1 MKAFF
6 QAVGTVLS
14 GLVIL
19 LATIILLYLSYIIAI
34 GLVIGFL
41 VYVVYTLIS
50 TSSET
55 QSDSQSAE

>member
-1 MKAFF
+1 MKALF
-6 QAVGTVLS
+6 QAIGTVVT
-14 GLVIL
+14 GLIVL

-41 VYVVYTLIS
+41 IYVVYTLIS

-55 QSDSQSAE
+55 LSDSQSAG